1 MRCKKFG
8 KTLQKAMMKC
18 GKRDKTIVKSAEKRY
33 NKCIKTWKNVTNAE
47 GSVS

>member
-8 KTLQKAMMKC
+8 KMLQKVIKEC

-33 NKCIKTWKNVTNAE
+33 NKYIKTWKNVTNAE